1 MATSNEF
8 VVTLPGTEDN
18 TRVTV
23 SLTNVNN
30 AGVNA
35 AASIGFLVGDVNN
48 SLSVTATDILQVKG
62 RSGQVTDATNFK
74 FDLNAS
80 GSITASDILAVKG
93 RSGLVLP

>member
-1 MATSNEF
+1 MNATA
-8 VVTLPGTEDN
+8 
-18 TRVTV
+18 
-23 SLTNVNN
+23 SL
-30 AGVNA
+30 
-35 AASIGFLVGDVNN
+35 GFLVGDVNN
-48 SLSVTATDILQVKG
+48 SRSVTATDILQVKG